1 MLEKLKKLLL
11 YAGAEPEDFA
21 RCQMDVQIANRR
33 RLTAFLG
40 TACAFFVA
48 LTLGSCMVPLLYDYI
63 PVFAVALIVGLG
75 LLAVEQ
81 MLPQKLG
88 LFLNWEIYAFGAML
102 YVLGIYLGTVQS
114 PDQRATAFFAFLLY
128 VPMLFMMRPILHIAN
143 VLLFDG
149 VVVHAVHAPELAKP
163 QTQFPRAMF
172 LAALISFGLFTLG
185 ALAVAI
191 ITPYDQINL
200 QSGLFTTFQIAFER
214 YHVGWLSNVM
224 GLLVAFGALA
234 GVMSWI
240 SGPSRGL
247 LWTARDGA
255 LPCFLQKTNKNG
267 VQLNILIIQGC
278 IVTLLSSLYIVMDDV
293 SVAFFLLSALTVG
306 LYLIMYMMMYAA
318 GIRLRYT
325 QPKLIRS
332 YRVPGGNTGM
342 WLIGGVGFLAV
353 LFSFIVTFF
362 PPSQLPVGSPA
373 TYTWLVVTGTAVFLA
388 IPFIISFSM
397 DKRNA
402 RRTPEA

>member
-21 RCQMDVQIANRR
+21 RCQLDVQIANRR

-149 VVVHAVHAPELAKP
+149 IFLVCVNRFKDWRVIPMDVCNALVFGAISCIVSTFVMSMMYGNFITSSKLTTVAESDLNTRLHNRNAYENRLRDYPLRCSNSLTCVYIDVNGLHELNNTYGHEEGDKMLRTVACIL
-163 QTQFPRAMF
+163 RE
-172 LAALISFGLFTLG
+172 IFGEEDSYRIGGDEF
-185 ALAVAI
+185 
-191 ITPYDQINL
+191 
-200 QSGLFTTFQIAFER
+200 
-214 YHVGWLSNVM
+214 
-224 GLLVAFGALA
+224 VAFALDSTGTELNENMEQFVRQVEEA
-234 GVMSWI
+234 G
-240 SGPSRGL
+240 
-247 LWTARDGA
+247 
-255 LPCFLQKTNKNG
+255 
-267 VQLNILIIQGC
+267 
-278 IVTLLSSLYIVMDDV
+278 Y
-293 SVAFFLLSALTVG
+293 SVAV
-306 LYLIMYMMMYAA
+306 
-318 GIRLRYT
+318 
-325 QPKLIRS
+325 
-332 YRVPGGNTGM
+332 
-342 WLIGGVGFLAV
+342 
-353 LFSFIVTFF
+353 
-362 PPSQLPVGSPA
+362 
-373 TYTWLVVTGTAVFLA
+373 GTASHSAGGIDIDALVKKAEQRMYL
-388 IPFIISFSM
+388 
-397 DKRNA
+397 DKSRHYEQL
-402 RRTPEA
+402 RRGTEE

>member
-1 MLEKLKKLLL
+1 MK
-11 YAGAEPEDFA
+11 ATVF
-21 RCQMDVQIANRR
+21 
-33 RLTAFLG
+33 T
-40 TACAFFVA
+40 
-48 LTLGSCMVPLLYDYI
+48 GS
-63 PVFAVALIVGLG
+63 
-75 LLAVEQ
+75 
-81 MLPQKLG
+81 
-88 LFLNWEIYAFGAML
+88 
-102 YVLGIYLGTVQS
+102 
-114 PDQRATAFFAFLLY
+114 
-128 VPMLFMMRPILHIAN
+128 
-143 VLLFDG
+143 
-149 VVVHAVHAPELAKP
+149 
-163 QTQFPRAMF
+163 
-172 LAALISFGLFTLG
+172 
-185 ALAVAI
+185 AVAI

-373 TYTWLVVTGTAVFLA
+373 TYTWLVVTGTTVFLA
-388 IPFIISFSM
+388 IPFIISFAM
-397 DKRNA
+397 DKRKA

>member
-48 LTLGSCMVPLLYDYI
+48 LTRGSCMVPLLYDYI

-149 VVVHAVHAPELAKP
+149 IFLVCVNRFKDWRVIPMDVCNALVFGAISCIVSTFVMNMMYGNYITSSKLATVAENDLNTRLHNRNAYENRLRDYPLRCSNSLTCVYIDVNGLHELNNTYGHEEGDKMLRTVACIL
-163 QTQFPRAMF
+163 RE
-172 LAALISFGLFTLG
+172 IFGEEDSYRIGGDEF
-185 ALAVAI
+185 
-191 ITPYDQINL
+191 
-200 QSGLFTTFQIAFER
+200 
-214 YHVGWLSNVM
+214 
-224 GLLVAFGALA
+224 VAFALDSTDTELNENMEQFVRQVEEA
-234 GVMSWI
+234 G
-240 SGPSRGL
+240 
-247 LWTARDGA
+247 
-255 LPCFLQKTNKNG
+255 
-267 VQLNILIIQGC
+267 
-278 IVTLLSSLYIVMDDV
+278 Y
-293 SVAFFLLSALTVG
+293 SVAV
-306 LYLIMYMMMYAA
+306 
-318 GIRLRYT
+318 
-325 QPKLIRS
+325 
-332 YRVPGGNTGM
+332 
-342 WLIGGVGFLAV
+342 
-353 LFSFIVTFF
+353 
-362 PPSQLPVGSPA
+362 
-373 TYTWLVVTGTAVFLA
+373 GTASHSAGGIDIDALVKKAEQRMYL
-388 IPFIISFSM
+388 
-397 DKRNA
+397 DKSRHYEQL
-402 RRTPEA
+402 RRGTEE